1 MSASV
6 CSQLCVRSSLNA
18 QLGYTQLKD
27 YINTHERKGKRRC
40 TAVQLSDWPKGFTL
54 NASPGDNDCRE
65 AQGDGE
71 RERQRES
78 ERMRRCREK
87 ERAMSDAHG
96 LPLPPPSQRED
107 SDVPCPPHLF
117 AFTVLE
123 DFLLQQTSLQ
133 CWSSFSSQPRS
144 HRSRISAD
152 RQRLLGCS
160 KSLVSP

>member
-65 AQGDGE
+65 AQGNGE

-78 ERMRRCREK
+78 ERTRRCREK

-107 SDVPCPPHLF
+107 SDVPCPPPPPLCF
-117 AFTVLE
+117 YSVGGLPPPTNITPVLE
-123 DFLLQQTSLQ
+123 LVFKPTSFTPEPDQ
-133 CWSSFSSQPRS
+133 C
-144 HRSRISAD
+144 
-152 RQRLLGCS
+152 
-160 KSLVSP
+160 